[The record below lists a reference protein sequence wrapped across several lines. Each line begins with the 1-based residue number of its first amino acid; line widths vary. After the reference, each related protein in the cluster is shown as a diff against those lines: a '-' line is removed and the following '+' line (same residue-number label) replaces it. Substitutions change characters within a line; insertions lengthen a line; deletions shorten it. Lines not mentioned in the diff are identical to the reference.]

1 MWQGLVFNILEIINF
16 LSHCQQT
23 TRWTRSL
30 SPDNLDYKCCLFMF
44 SVLWKPIFTMHPQST
59 TLYLTKGVAT
69 VTLICAAD
77 GFPRPR
83 IGWLE
88 SNSTVSNET
97 VVQNG
102 NVSSLALVFHRIRKE
117 APKYRCMARNSV
129 GKSFSNEATITI
141 AEWSTNSTNS
151 QVEGRL
157 NIKTP
162 ELKNDQ
168 LRSLALY
175 SSTCKC

>member
-1 MWQGLVFNILEIINF
+1 MF
-16 LSHCQQT
+16 
-23 TRWTRSL
+23 
-30 SPDNLDYKCCLFMF
+30 PDNLDYKHRLFMF

-59 TLYLTKGVAT
+59 TLYLTKGVAMA
-69 VTLICAAD
+69 TLICAVD
-77 GFPRPR
+77 GFPRAR
-83 IGWLE
+83 ISWLE
-88 SNSTVSNET
+88 NNSTVSNET

-102 NVSSLALVFHRIRKE
+102 SVSSLALVFHEIRTQ
-117 APKYRCMARNSV
+117 APKYRCVARNSV

-141 AEWSTNSTNS
+141 AEWPTNSTNS

-157 NIKTP
+157 NINTL

-168 LRSLALY
+168 LRTLALY

>member
-1 MWQGLVFNILEIINF
+1 
-16 LSHCQQT
+16 
-23 TRWTRSL
+23 
-30 SPDNLDYKCCLFMF
+30 MF

-59 TLYLTKGVAT
+59 TLYLTKGVAMA
-69 VTLICAAD
+69 TLICAVD

-83 IGWLE
+83 ISWLE
-88 SNSTVSNET
+88 NNSTVSNET

-102 NVSSLALVFHRIRKE
+102 SVSSLALVFHEIRTQ
-117 APKYRCMARNSV
+117 APKYRCVARNSV
-129 GKSFSNEATITI
+129 GKSFSKEATITI
-141 AEWSTNSTNS
+141 AEWPTNSTNS

-157 NIKTP
+157 NINTP

-168 LRSLALY
+168 LRTLVLY